1 MYQRGKLIVLTSNCH
16 PSNLIAFNSNLKS
29 RFEWGLVTNIQR
41 PELNTAVEILRMKS
55 HKKAVEI
62 PDKVLQ
68 IIANEF
74 SDASEI
80 INHLKINC
88 KTGDVVLIMSNGKF
102 ENIHQRLLEIL

>member
-1 MYQRGKLIVLTSNCH
+1 MIDCLNIQINNLIESLLKADEVVLTKLHRIEKIPIEKRLDIKNV
-16 PSNLIAFNSNLKS
+16 LKS
-29 RFEWGLVTNIQR
+29 LRSKNI
-41 PELNTAVEILRMKS
+41 V
-55 HKKAVEI
+55 
-62 PDKVLQ
+62 
-68 IIANEF
+68 ANEF